1 MILAVWNLA
10 LINES
15 DNSSL
20 GNGAPA
26 GKAELVL
33 KRMSNPTPKL
43 LWLAVLSQQFPN
55 LDGQHVEGLTEL
67 WASYIGEF
75 SFG

>member
-1 MILAVWNLA
+1 MK
-10 LINES
+10 ES
-15 DNSSL
+15 TNPPRGSA
-20 GNGAPA
+20 APA

>member
-1 MILAVWNLA
+1 VIT
-10 LINES
+10 ES

-43 LWLAVLSQQFPN
+43 LWLAVLSQAFPN
-55 LDGQHVEGLTEL
+55 LDGQHVEGLTVL